1 MPIYE
6 YQCQACGAR
15 LEVMQKISDAPLTE
29 CRECDGKLEKQWSQT
44 SFQLKGSGWYVS
56 DYGKG
61 GVKPAASKSDT
72 KDGKSDG
79 DTAPAK
85 TDGETAKKGDGET
98 AKKSD
103 VPAAPSAPAS
113 KSD

>member
-6 YQCQACGAR
+6 YQCQNCGTQ

-29 CRECDGKLEKQWSQT
+29 CTTCGGVLEKQWSQT

-61 GVKPAASKSDT
+61 GVKPKETKETKETDDKTEKKADKSESAAT
-72 KDGKSDG
+72 E
-79 DTAPAK
+79 APA
-85 TDGETAKKGDGET
+85 
-98 AKKSD
+98 
-103 VPAAPSAPAS
+103 PAANETTKADKPATTPAAG
-113 KSD
+113 KTE